1 MRATTQSATV
11 MAAVAAPA
19 LEPKTPDTLHGYSG
33 GTGRVAWLQTSDVSK
48 IEATLAVALGP
59 RAGPDRPGHR
69 SAGVADLRHNPLG
82 GDQRATWD

>member
-33 GTGRVAWLQTSDVSK
+33 GTGRVAWLQISDVSK
-48 IEATLAVALGP
+48 IEVTLAVALGP

-69 SAGVADLRHNPLG
+69 SAGIAGLRHDSLG
-82 GDQRATWD
+82 GDQREISD

>member
-33 GTGRVAWLQTSDVSK
+33 GTGRVARLQISDLGK
-48 IEATLAVALGP
+48 IEVTLIALGP
-59 RAGPDRPGHR
+59 RAGLDRPGHR

>member
-33 GTGRVAWLQTSDVSK
+33 GTGRVAWLQISDVSK
-48 IEATLAVALGP
+48 IEVTLIALGP
-59 RAGPDRPGHR
+59 RAGLDRPGHR
-69 SAGVADLRHNPLG
+69 SAGIAGLRHDSLG

>member
-33 GTGRVAWLQTSDVSK
+33 GTGRVARLQISDVGK
-48 IEATLAVALGP
+48 IEVTLIALGP
-59 RAGPDRPGHR
+59 RAGLDRPGHR
-69 SAGVADLRHNPLG
+69 SAGIAGLRHDSLG
-82 GDQRATWD
+82 GDQREISD